1 MTRKTIKV
9 ENDEK
14 YKAAF
19 EDAIKKDAINDNP
32 TEADLDIAINIDARR
47 RLNQMRLLWIIHQ
60 D

>member
-1 MTRKTIKV
+1 MTRKTVKV

-19 EDAIKKDAINDNP
+19 EDAIKKDAMNDDP
-32 TEADLDIAINIDARR
+32 TEADLDIAINIDVRR
-47 RLNQMRLLWIIHQ
+47 RLTQMRLLKIIHQ